1 MDYMGRIVALVSCLL
16 CSFPFFVIGIYNK
29 DSKEPISFW
38 TGDTTIKAVIKNVRG
53 YNTEIAGLY
62 KRCGLFFLLTGIL
75 FLLFPIAGIVL
86 LLFSCSIGIYL
97 VYRIYKGILR
107 KYS

>member
-62 KRCGLFFLLTGIL
+62 KRCGLFFLTYRNFI
-75 FLLFPIAGIVL
+75 FIISYCRNCFT
-86 LLFSCSIGIYL
+86 SI
-97 VYRIYKGILR
+97 
-107 KYS
+107 